1 MRPYPTYSRKNLMAL
16 SPSLVTAF
24 TAVAEACRVTRAVQT
39 QLQRLKTLTK
49 EDLSPVTVA
58 DFAAQAIVCL
68 RLASGLGRFA
78 LVGEET
84 ADDLRHDAHSGT
96 AAAVT
101 EAVRG
106 IWPGISQA
114 EVLAA
119 IDLGNHDASA
129 DTYWTLDPVD
139 GTKGFLRGGQYAVSL
154 ALIERGQV
162 VAGVLGC
169 PNLGQDFA
177 RPFDQPDPV
186 GTLFYAQVG
195 GGAFGLA
202 ASASMRDAQP
212 IHIVTHRP
220 QRELRMCES
229 VEAGHSRLD
238 YAHQIRQDMGVE
250 VAPARLDSQCKYAVV
265 ARGQAD
271 VYLRLPTRSD
281 YVEKI
286 WDHAAGALI
295 ASEAGARV
303 TDIDGR
309 ALDFSRGAGLSAN
322 RGIVCAAPEVH
333 PRLLDAIAA
342 L

>member
-1 MRPYPTYSRKNLMAL
+1 MPVSPTLA
-16 SPSLVTAF
+16 TAIS
-24 TAVAEACRVTRAVQT
+24 AVAEACRVTRAVQT
-39 QLQRLKTLTK
+39 QLQHHKTLTK

-68 RLASGLGRFA
+68 RLRAGLGPFA

-84 ADDLRHDAHSGT
+84 ADDLRRDAHRGT
-96 AAAVT
+96 AAAVA
-101 EAVRG
+101 EAVRA
-106 IWPGISQA
+106 IWPGISET
-114 EVLAA
+114 EVLTA

-139 GTKGFLRGGQYAVSL
+139 GTKGFLRGGQYAISL

-169 PNLGQDFA
+169 PNLGQNFT
-177 RPFDQPDPV
+177 RPFDQPDPE
-186 GTLFYAQVG
+186 GTLFYATAG
-195 GGAFGLA
+195 GGAFSLSA
-202 ASASMRDAQP
+202 AATNEAAQAIHIASARS
-212 IHIVTHRP
+212 

-229 VEAGHSRLD
+229 VESGHSRLD
-238 YAHQIRQDMGVE
+238 SAHQIRMDLGVA

-295 ASEAGARV
+295 AAEAGALV

-309 ALDFSRGAGLSAN
+309 VLDFSRGTGLSAN
-322 RGIVCAAPEVH
+322 RGVVCAAPAVH
-333 PRLLDAIAA
+333 PRLLEAIAA